1 MIVGTLK
8 LRLIVRESRS
18 LKDKRRVISSI
29 KERVRSAF
37 NVSVAEVESLDS
49 KQQAVLGVAVVTND
63 RRFAQEV
70 LGQVLNL
77 VRSHPVAQLLDY
89 ELEI

>member
-18 LKDKRRVISSI
+18 LKEKRRIVRSI
-29 KERVRSAF
+29 KDRIRNAF
-37 NVSVAEVESLDS
+37 NVSVAELDSLDS
-49 KQQAVLGVAVVTND
+49 QQHTVLGVALVTNE

-70 LGQVLNL
+70 LSQVVNL

-89 ELEI
+89 ELET

>member
-18 LKDKRRVISSI
+18 LKEKRRIIRSI
-29 KERVRSAF
+29 KDRVRNAF
-37 NVSVAEVESLDS
+37 NVSVAELDSLDS
-49 KQQAVLGVAVVTND
+49 QQHAVLGVAVVTNE

-70 LGQVLNL
+70 LGQVLNM

-89 ELEI
+89 ELET